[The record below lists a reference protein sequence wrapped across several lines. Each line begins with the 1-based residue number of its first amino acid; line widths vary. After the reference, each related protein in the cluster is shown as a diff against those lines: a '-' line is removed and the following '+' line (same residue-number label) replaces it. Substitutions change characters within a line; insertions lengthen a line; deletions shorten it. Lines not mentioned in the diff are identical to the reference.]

1 MSAED
6 AKRRAIG
13 DFERTYHEIES
24 KLLALSKA
32 DLERPVFTGEGPG
45 WRVRDIVPHLAR
57 WNRMAT
63 DAARKIAAGTEPP
76 PEAELRLRPFVGI
89 SDDLD
94 TVNDKQFQTWRER
107 PVDEAF
113 TELNRAHSELMD
125 ALRALPAERVV
136 KPDGEPY
143 RYFWQPGL
151 NHLRQHWEHI
161 EAALKETA
169 TS

>member
-1 MSAED
+1 MNAD
-6 AKRRAIG
+6 PKQRVIG
-13 DFERTYHEIES
+13 EFERVYHEIET
-24 KLLALSKA
+24 KLLALSAA

-45 WRVRDIVPHLAR
+45 WRIRDIVPHLAR

-63 DAARKIAAGTEPP
+63 DAARKIAAGAEPP

-89 SDDLD
+89 TDELD
-94 TVNDKQFQTWRER
+94 TVNDKQFQAWREH
-107 PVDEAF
+107 PVAEAF
-113 TELNRAHSELMD
+113 AELNQAHSELMD

-151 NHLRQHWEHI
+151 NHLRQHWAHI

>member
-1 MSAED
+1 MNADPKERVID
-6 AKRRAIG
+6 E
-13 DFERTYHEIES
+13 FERVYHEIET
-24 KLLALSKA
+24 KLLALSAA

-45 WRVRDIVPHLAR
+45 WRIRDIVPHLAR

-63 DAARKIAAGTEPP
+63 DAARKIAAGAEPP

-89 SDDLD
+89 TDELD
-94 TVNDKQFQTWRER
+94 TVNDKQFQAWRER

-113 TELNRAHSELMD
+113 TELSRAHSELMD

-151 NHLRQHWEHI
+151 NHLRQHWAHI
-161 EAALKETA
+161 AAALKETA

>member
-1 MSAED
+1 MTTD
-6 AKRRAIG
+6 GAKQQAIG
-13 DFERTYHEIES
+13 GLERGYHDIEA
-24 KLLALSKA
+24 KLLDLSAA
-32 DLERPVFTGEGPG
+32 DLERPVFTGEGTG

-63 DAARKIAAGTEPP
+63 DAARKIAAGAEPP
-76 PEAELRLRPFVGI
+76 PEAEMRLRTFVGI
-89 SDDLD
+89 SDELD
-94 TVNDKQFQTWRER
+94 TVNDKQFHAWRER